1 MAVLEFNDT
10 DYHNLIDL
18 LVEAVKVTEATGQRP
33 SVVIDGV
40 AYAASVGSPSR
51 TYALAK

>member
-18 LVEAVKVTEATGQRP
+18 LVEAVKVKEATG
-33 SVVIDGV
+33 
-40 AYAASVGSPSR
+40 AAFGGDRWRSIR
-51 TYALAK
+51 

>member
-18 LVEAVKVTEATGQRP
+18 LVEAVKVTEATGP
-33 SVVIDGV
+33 
-40 AYAASVGSPSR
+40 AAFGGNRWRSIRAS
-51 TYALAK
+51 